1 MGTAVV
7 AREIFEGSGNT
18 LTIMK
23 QTHTHE
29 LQCSFKLEK
38 YSLDRQTCSIEM
50 ASTDI
55 GAYYEI
61 ASQEALYGAK
71 CGYDSVPYR

>member
-23 QTHTHE
+23 QTYE

-55 GAYYEI
+55 GFYYEM
-61 ASQEALYGAK
+61 SPCPQGRWDEHRG
-71 CGYDSVPYR
+71 